1 MDTLSFKLAA
11 LRLAPLQAVSWG
23 HPETSGLPSVDCYL
37 SADLMEPPQ
46 AERHY
51 SERLV
56 RLPNLGCWFEERPA
70 VPEMPQPAGYGIDGS
85 VPLLVCPGVPY
96 KYAPQHDWVFPEIA
110 ARLGACRFVFFAF
123 GAEGPWRR
131 LRERLVAA
139 FKRRGL
145 AFDDYVSVL
154 PWQSNAAFLGWLSR
168 ADVFLDT
175 IGFSGF
181 NTASQAIQ
189 CGLPVVTREGRFLR
203 GRLASGPL
211 KRIGLD
217 ELVVPSEEAYVD
229 LAVRLVEDAA
239 YSEAV
244 EARIEAGR
252 PRLFGD
258 LAPIRALEAFLLQP
272 G

>member
-1 MDTLSFKLAA
+1 V
-11 LRLAPLQAVSWG
+11 RLARLQAVSWG
-23 HPETSGLPSVDCYL
+23 HPETSGLPTIDCYL
-37 SADLMEPPQ
+37 SADLMEPPG
-46 AERHY
+46 AEQHY

-56 RLPNLGCWFEERPA
+56 RLPNLGCCFEERPVA
-70 VPEMPQPAGYGIDGS
+70 EEPPQPERWGIDPS

-110 ARLGACRFVFFAF
+110 ARLGECRFVFFAF

-131 LRERLVAA
+131 LRARLVAA
-139 FKRRGL
+139 FERRGL

-154 PWQSNAAFLGWLSR
+154 PWQTNAAFLGWLSR

-211 KRIGLD
+211 KRIGLE
-217 ELVVPSEEAYVD
+217 ELVVPTEEAYVE
-229 LAVRLVEDAA
+229 LAVRLVEDGD

-244 EARIEAGR
+244 EARIDAGR
-252 PRLFGD
+252 PRLFND
-258 LAPIRALEAFLLQP
+258 LAPIRALEAFLLEKT
-272 G
+272 